1 MLKILCDIVIV
12 IVGFKCYIFCNKL
25 IKWIII
31 GKKIVKIIILI
42 KLKMMCISVVCFVVI
57 ELVKLVKIVVIVVL
71 ILLFSNIG
79 IVVFKLI
86 KFCW

>member
-1 MLKILCDIVIV
+1 
-12 IVGFKCYIFCNKL
+12 
-25 IKWIII
+25 
-31 GKKIVKIIILI
+31 
-42 KLKMMCISVVCFVVI
+42 MMCISVVCFVVI

-86 KFCW
+86 KFC